1 MAEPFL
7 SIQHVRK
14 SYGSNT
20 VVQDFSLD
28 VEPGEFVSF
37 LGPSGCGKTTVL
49 RMVAGFEE
57 PSAGKIVVAGKDITR
72 LKPNQRNVGMVF
84 QAYALF
90 PNLTVAQ
97 NIAFGLK
104 VAGMSKADADKRVAE
119 MLDMIKL
126 PQMAD
131 RYPYQLSGGQQQ
143 RIALARA
150 IAPKPK
156 LLLLDEPLSALDA
169 KVRVSL
175 REEIRSIQKK
185 LGITTIFVTHD
196 QEEALSISDR
206 IAVMYGGKAEQVGT
220 PFEIYNRPATK
231 FVANFVG
238 TLNVLEGKVTDAASG
253 TVQVNTQEVSLK
265 GKLNGSKS
273 GDTLSLALRPEA
285 ISLGRQPG
293 RDSSLSGEISEVHF
307 LGSVIRVRVG
317 IGGNTVSLDTFNSPA
332 TPPPAVGEKA
342 DISFS
347 SSDML
352 VLHWLSEPTSAAHS
366 SRRDERLRDRLKDGQ
381 RFHPRGVGFQRREVG
396 QRHQPG
402 MRFADEA
409 QHAATAMSAWPM
421 RSPNQ

>member
-1 MAEPFL
+1 MADPFL
-7 SIQHVRK
+7 SIRHTKK
-14 SYGSNT
+14 SFGDVT
-20 VVQDFSLD
+20 VVQDFDLD
-28 VEPGEFVSF
+28 VAPGEFVSF

-57 PSAGKIVVAGKDITR
+57 PTAGSIVIAGKDVTR
-72 LKPNQRNVGMVF
+72 LKPNQRNIGMVF

-104 VAGMSKADADKRVAE
+104 VAGAPKAETNARVAE
-119 MLDMIKL
+119 MLSLIKL
-126 PQMAD
+126 PQFGD

-143 RIALARA
+143 RVALARA

-175 REEIRSIQKK
+175 RDEIRSIQKE
-185 LGITTIFVTHD
+185 LGITTVFVTHD

-206 IAVMYGGKAEQVGT
+206 IVVMYGGKAEQVGT
-220 PFEIYNRPATK
+220 PFEIYNRPSTK

-238 TLNVLEGKVTDAASG
+238 TLNVLEGTVTDASSG
-253 TVQVNTQEVSLK
+253 KVKVGAGEVVLA
-265 GKLNGSKS
+265 GKLNGWKA

-293 RDSSLSGEISEVHF
+293 RDTTLGGEISEVSF

-317 IGGNTVSLDTFNSPA
+317 LGKEAVSLDTFNSPA
-332 TPPPAVGEKA
+332 SPPPRVGEKA
-342 DISFS
+342 EISFS
-347 SSDML
+347 PDDVL
-352 VLHWLSEPTSAAHS
+352 VLH
-366 SRRDERLRDRLKDGQ
+366 
-381 RFHPRGVGFQRREVG
+381 
-396 QRHQPG
+396 
-402 MRFADEA
+402 
-409 QHAATAMSAWPM
+409 
-421 RSPNQ
+421 